1 MTTYLDDSSF
11 EIENYY
17 LPIEAY
23 ESALREAG
31 FRDVAFHQLEL
42 APDAA
47 TAGQG
52 DYWAEFLKHPPAIM
66 IDAIKV

>member
-1 MTTYLDDSSF
+1 MTTNLDDSSF

-31 FRDVAFHQLEL
+31 FREVAFHQLEL
-42 APDAA
+42 APEAA

-52 DYWAEFLKHPPAIM
+52 DCWPEFLTHPPAIM
-66 IDAIKV
+66 IDAIKS